1 MLAKSSWGC
10 ITQPN
15 LTHRNVRLEPK
26 PGPQR
31 GIKDVHCLMLGKAPF
46 SYNHIC
52 LHANF
57 SFRCHA
63 VNFLWPCLKR
73 FLNFLNDRSTEPT
86 NLVMLKLTCQVTD
99 SSLMLAF
106 KDFLLTRNRWF
117 VRLVF
122 TLLLLTVPLP
132 LPCPPPTLAR
142 PLQSW
147 MFNSPSLFCKGAC

>member
-1 MLAKSSWGC
+1 MLAKPQRGC

-15 LTHRNVRLEPK
+15 LTHRNVGLELK
-26 PGPQR
+26 PGPRR
-31 GIKDVHCLMLGKAPF
+31 GIKDAHGTMLGKAHF

-57 SFRCHA
+57 PFRCNA
-63 VNFLWPCLKR
+63 VHFLQLCPEC

-86 NLVMLKLTCQVTD
+86 NLTGVKLNCQVTD
-99 SSLMLAF
+99 SSLVLAF
-106 KDFLLTRNRWF
+106 KVFLPTRDLWF

-122 TLLLLTVPLP
+122 TLPLLSVSLP

-142 PLQSW
+142 PLQS
-147 MFNSPSLFCKGAC
+147 